1 MVSGGVDCRSSATLT
16 KTYNPINQ
24 LLASIMPTP
33 TAYSS
38 IAAHHTGLFQRSI
51 HGFSTVPDRFRR
63 CFGYG
68 QVDWGLLLR
77 SFGGNGEAM
86 KNFVFILFLSPPHL
100 FRIASH
106 YIARVSSLMLSSA
119 VRDYLVCEGGE
130 FLVLGF
136 CSAGLVE
143 MERQW

>member
-1 MVSGGVDCRSSATLT
+1 MARLSVACRSLFWFLEVSICRSSA
-16 KTYNPINQ
+16 INQ

-38 IAAHHTGLFQRSI
+38 IAAHHTGLFQRGI

-106 YIARVSSLMLSSA
+106 RIASHRSRIKVDA
-119 VRDYLVCEGGE
+119 VVGG
-130 FLVLGF
+130 
-136 CSAGLVE
+136 AGLLSL
-143 MERQW
+143 